1 MIERLT
7 PFDIGILIAAVVM
20 AVGAFCP
27 IVHLPI
33 VGSMNYVMGG
43 RGDGTYIVGCS
54 AAIIGLVVFGYRRT
68 SGIVAVVA
76 LFIIMRALVVFSA
89 ALSKAQAELTKDT
102 GPFGGLSNL
111 IANSVGLE
119 WGWLLLVGGALAVTV
134 MAMLP
139 PGEAIPAGD
148 GHRLQAHNDEE
159 ISLALADQKI
169 AEYLEN
175 RKISPA
181 IRNQSTPRH
190 PAFGKRRGF

>member
-7 PFDIGILIAAVVM
+7 PIDAGILIAAAVM

-33 VGSMNYVMGG
+33 VGSMNYVVGG
-43 RGDGTYIVGCS
+43 RGDGIYIVGCS

-68 SGIVAVVA
+68 SGIFGVVA

-89 ALSKAQAELTKDT
+89 ALSKTQTELTKDT

-134 MAMLP
+134 MAVL
-139 PGEAIPAGD
+139 PAGEVVPAVD
-148 GHRLQAHNDEE
+148 GHRRQAHDGEE
-159 ISLALADQKI
+159 RSFASADQKI

-181 IRNQSTPRH
+181 IKNKSTPQQ

>member
-1 MIERLT
+1 MVERLV
-7 PFDIGILIAAVVM
+7 PIDIGILIAAVVM

-33 VGSMNYVMGG
+33 VGSINYVMGG
-43 RGDGTYIVGCS
+43 RGDGVYIVGCS

-68 SGIVAVVA
+68 SGIVGIGA
-76 LFIIMRALVVFSA
+76 LFIIMRALVGFSA
-89 ALSKAQAELTKDT
+89 ALSKSRAELAEDT

-111 IANSVGLE
+111 LANSVGLE

-139 PGEAIPAGD
+139 LGAVIPAVD
-148 GHRLQAHNDEE
+148 GHRPQAHDDEE
-159 ISLALADQKI
+159 RSFASADQKI

-181 IRNQSTPRH
+181 IRNQSALQQ
-190 PAFGKRRGF
+190 PAFGKRHGF

>member
-1 MIERLT
+1 VIERLT
-7 PFDIGILIAAVVM
+7 PLDAGILVGAAVM

-76 LFIIMRALVVFSA
+76 LFIIMRALVVLSA
-89 ALSKAQAELTKDT
+89 ELSKMQGELAKDA
-102 GPFGGLSNL
+102 GPFGKLSNL

-119 WGWLLLVGGALAVTV
+119 WGWLLLVGGALAVIV
-134 MAMLP
+134 MGVL
-139 PGEAIPAGD
+139 PAGEVSPAVD
-148 GHRLQAHNDEE
+148 GHRTQSYDDEE
-159 ISLALADQKI
+159 RSFASADQKI
-169 AEYLEN
+169 ADYLEN
-175 RKISPA
+175 RKLSPA
-181 IRNQSTPRH
+181 IRNQSTPKQ
-190 PAFGKRRGF
+190 PAFGKRRTL

>member
-33 VGSMNYVMGG
+33 VGSINYVMGG
-43 RGDGTYIVGCS
+43 HGDGVYIVGCS

-68 SGIVAVVA
+68 SGIVGIGA
-76 LFIIMRALVVFSA
+76 LFIVMRALVGFST
-89 ALSKAQAELTKDT
+89 ALSKSQAELTKNP

-134 MAMLP
+134 MAVLP
-139 PGEAIPAGD
+139 FGEVIFGVD
-148 GHRLQAHNDEE
+148 GQPPRAQDDEE
-159 ISLALADQKI
+159 RSFALADQKI

-181 IRNQSTPRH
+181 IRNRSAPQQS
-190 PAFGKRRGF
+190 AFGKRRGF

>member
-1 MIERLT
+1 
-7 PFDIGILIAAVVM
+7 M
-20 AVGAFCP
+20 AIGAFCP

-33 VGSMNYVMGG
+33 VGSMNYVVGG
-43 RGDGTYIVGCS
+43 RGDGIYIVGCS

-89 ALSKAQAELTKDT
+89 ALSKTQTELTKDT

-134 MAMLP
+134 MAVL
-139 PGEAIPAGD
+139 PAGEVVPAVD
-148 GHRLQAHNDEE
+148 GHRRQAQDGE
-159 ISLALADQKI
+159 
-169 AEYLEN
+169 
-175 RKISPA
+175 
-181 IRNQSTPRH
+181 
-190 PAFGKRRGF
+190 